1 MKKISASVLAALLS
15 LAIAPADA
23 FDFGKLPIGGGK
35 DAGAGSGAS
44 ANDVAKNTRDAM
56 IAFADAKLGLLDALG
71 GYENLSADR
80 KLAEGQQK
88 GDAGVSTDQI
98 KTLVSLD
105 KTATAA
111 LNERL
116 ASNTQLDAAQKKKA
130 AQSVLVYVKAL
141 DSTRK
146 SLLSLQGVARNP
158 LALGSNA
165 GPILLAVKEMPGLVS
180 GGVST
185 TGALFQYM
193 GANGVDMKEAK
204 SVAASSMEK

>member
-1 MKKISASVLAALLS
+1 
-15 LAIAPADA
+15 
-23 FDFGKLPIGGGK
+23 
-35 DAGAGSGAS
+35 
-44 ANDVAKNTRDAM
+44 M